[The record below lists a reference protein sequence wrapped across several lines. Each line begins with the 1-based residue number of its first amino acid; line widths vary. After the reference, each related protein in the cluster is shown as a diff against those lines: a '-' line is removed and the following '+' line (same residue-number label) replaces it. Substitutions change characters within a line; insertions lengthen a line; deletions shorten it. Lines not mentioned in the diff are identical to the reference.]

1 MSDLG
6 LSSSTIGVVLAAV
19 TGSGRPPGIVSVRET
34 AAGVVPLAAVATLS
48 AAALLRL
55 PRRSGL
61 WIRQITNM

>member
-6 LSSSTIGVVLAAV
+6 LSSSTTGVVLAAV
-19 TGSGRPPGIVSVRET
+19 TGRGRPPGIVSVREP
-34 AAGVVPLAAVATLS
+34 ASGVVPLAAAVAALS

-61 WIRQITNM
+61 